1 MLTHRLPT
9 RRTARLAAAA
19 FGAAVL
25 STSALAGGPAQ
36 PDPPV
41 PPEARAGS
49 DAPVLL
55 ASAQGVTHAA
65 RTRVRADPR
74 AVAEPDCRCGALYAR
89 DLERRVEGHVERW
102 EAMRHDSGTASEPMA
117 TAATVTMPP
126 LVSPPVATVT
136 PVVLHVD
143 NGAPVHL
150 TALLVDGMLGFPLH
164 DFRLAD

>member
-19 FGAAVL
+19 LGAALL

-55 ASAQGVTHAA
+55 ASAQGATREM
-65 RTRVRADPR
+65 RTRVRAAPR

-102 EAMRHDSGTASEPMA
+102 EAMHSGTASDPMA
-117 TAATVTMPP
+117 TAATVTVLP
-126 LVSPPVATVT
+126 LVSPPVVIAT
-136 PVVLHVD
+136 PAVLHVD
-143 NGAPVHL
+143 NFAPVHL

-164 DFRLAD
+164 DFRLAE